1 MLIKH
6 NSSTTKSWL
15 SGAAAPHVHA
25 RKAAPDSCAWC
36 RQNETAIM
44 SKLANETA
52 LATVA
57 SRGMGG
63 AAALVLAAA
72 GARDRAFTATAWP
85 ELTQADGAGLSRAPG
100 PCPWMSITATNAGR
114 ATVADSSSIGGATR
128 IDPRTA
134 ALAPISTAVF
144 MTSK

>member
-1 MLIKH
+1 
-6 NSSTTKSWL
+6 
-15 SGAAAPHVHA
+15 
-25 RKAAPDSCAWC
+25 
-36 RQNETAIM
+36 M

-52 LATVA
+52 LVTGA

-72 GARDRAFTATAWP
+72 GAFTATAWP

-100 PCPWMSITATNAGR
+100 PCPWMSITVSAGEV
-114 ATVADSSSIGGATR
+114 VAQDVGDKRRESYGDSSSIGGATR
-128 IDPRTA
+128 IDPRTT
-134 ALAPISTAVF
+134 APAPMSAAVF